1 MMKHFIVFIFLVL
14 SSTVFSQNDEKII
27 ILKDAET
34 QQPIEDATVLVV
46 KTKQMVLSNSEGK
59 VSFLLKGTS
68 NIQIT
73 HTSYVS
79 QTLRS
84 STLKEKTN
92 VIFLKNNVNNLEEI
106 IITKQH
112 PQKILISLIENS
124 RKALTVPARLK
135 VYSREFFK
143 MNGVYSYYNDG
154 IMNFQL
160 FDKTKKFN
168 SNILVEQNRSVGLLD
183 KNISA
188 DLLGYNLN
196 DIMENYYN
204 FKYLNMLLDPKAKKE
219 FEFLIKVYSANKELY
234 SMTVI
239 PSATNKNLVD
249 DFTIIYDPKKKLI
262 IEVGSVLAPS
272 TMAKFEDKTAIGSKN
287 IFKSNFKAMY
297 RIEGTYYYLV
307 SSKEEIGFDKIEK
320 EGSKSI
326 EVRNYFV
333 TTNFS
338 NQNYI
343 YKESEV
349 FKDKTLFNKHNVIL
363 TDFWNNSG
371 LDTTEEEQEII
382 NSIEDLIY
390 DK

>member
-1 MMKHFIVFIFLVL
+1 MMKHIFVFIFLVL
-14 SSTVFSQNDEKII
+14 SSAVFSQNDEKII

-84 STLKEKTN
+84 STLKEKIN

-112 PQKILISLIENS
+112 PQKILNSLIENS
-124 RKALTVPARLK
+124 KKALTVPARLK

-183 KNISA
+183 KNISS

-204 FKYLNMLLDPKAKKE
+204 FKYLNLLLEPKAKKE

-234 SMTVI
+234 CMTVVPI
-239 PSATNKNLVD
+239 SANKNLVD

-272 TMAKFEDKTAIGSKN
+272 TIAKFEDKTAVGSKN

>member
-1 MMKHFIVFIFLVL
+1 MMKHFFVFIFLVL
-14 SSTVFSQNDEKII
+14 SSAVFSQNDEKII

-46 KTKQMVLSNSEGK
+46 KTKQIVLSNSEGK

-84 STLKEKTN
+84 STLKEKIN

-124 RKALTVPARLK
+124 KKALTVPARLK

-204 FKYLNMLLDPKAKKE
+204 FKYLNLLLDPKAKKE

-239 PSATNKNLVD
+239 PSAINKNLVD

-262 IEVGSVLAPS
+262 IEVSSVLAPS
-272 TMAKFEDKTAIGSKN
+272 TMAKFEDKTAVGSKN

-371 LDTTEEEQEII
+371 LDSTEEEQEII

>member
-84 STLKEKTN
+84 STLKEKIN

-124 RKALTVPARLK
+124 KKALTVPARLK

-239 PSATNKNLVD
+239 PSAINKNLVD

>member
-46 KTKQMVLSNSEGK
+46 KTKQIVLSNSEGK

-84 STLKEKTN
+84 STLKEKIN
-92 VIFLKNNVNNLEEI
+92 IIFLKNNVNNLEEI

-112 PQKILISLIENS
+112 PQKILNSLIENS
-124 RKALTVPARLK
+124 KKALTVPARLK

-143 MNGVYSYYNDG
+143 LNGVYSYYNDG

-204 FKYLNMLLDPKAKKE
+204 FKYLNLLLEPKAKKE

-234 SMTVI
+234 CMTVV
-239 PSATNKNLVD
+239 PVSANKNLVD

-272 TMAKFEDKTAIGSKN
+272 TIAKVEDKKAIGSKN

-371 LDTTEEEQEII
+371 LDTTQEEQEII
-382 NSIEDLIY
+382 NSIEDLVY

>member
-1 MMKHFIVFIFLVL
+1 MRICIMILMMSVSV
-14 SSTVFSQNDEKII
+14 SFSQEVEKTLV
-27 ILKDAET
+27 LKDAET

-46 KTKQMVLSNSEGK
+46 KTKQIVLSNSEGK
-59 VSFLLKGTS
+59 VSFDLKGTS

-79 QTLRS
+79 LTLRS
-84 STLKEKTN
+84 STLKEKIN
-92 VIFLKNNVNNLEEI
+92 VVYLKNNINNLEEV

-124 RKALTVPARLK
+124 KKALTVPARLK

-143 MNGVYSYYNDG
+143 LNGTYSYYNDG

-183 KNISA
+183 KNISE

-204 FKYLNMLLDPKAKKE
+204 FKYLNLLLEPKAKKD

-234 SMTVI
+234 SMTIV
-239 PSATNKNLVD
+239 PTSTNKNLVD
-249 DFTIIYDPKKKLI
+249 DYTVIYDPKKKI
-262 IEVGSVLAPS
+262 VVEISSVLAPS
-272 TMAKFEDKTAIGSKN
+272 TMAKLEDKTTIGSKN

-297 RIEGTYYYLV
+297 RIEGSYYYLV

-320 EGSKSI
+320 GGSKSI

-338 NQNYI
+338 NQNYT

-349 FKDKTLFNKHNVIL
+349 FKDKTLFNKQNVIL
-363 TDFWNNSG
+363 SDFWNNSG
-371 LDTTEEEQEII
+371 MIATEEELEII
-382 NSIEDLIY
+382 NSIEDLVHGN
-390 DK
+390 

>member
-1 MMKHFIVFIFLVL
+1 MSVSV
-14 SSTVFSQNDEKII
+14 SFSQEVEKTLV
-27 ILKDAET
+27 LKDAET

-46 KTKQMVLSNSEGK
+46 KTKQIVLSNSEGK
-59 VSFLLKGTS
+59 VSFDLKGTS

-79 QTLRS
+79 LTLRS
-84 STLKEKTN
+84 STLKEKIN
-92 VIFLKNNVNNLEEI
+92 VVYLKNNINNLEEV

-124 RKALTVPARLK
+124 KKALTVPARLK

-143 MNGVYSYYNDG
+143 LNGTYSYYNDG

-183 KNISA
+183 KNISE

-204 FKYLNMLLDPKAKKE
+204 FKYLNLLLEPKAKKD

-234 SMTVI
+234 SMTIV
-239 PSATNKNLVD
+239 PTSTNKNLVD
-249 DFTIIYDPKKKLI
+249 DYTVIYDPKKKI
-262 IEVGSVLAPS
+262 VVEISSVLAPS
-272 TMAKFEDKTAIGSKN
+272 TMAKLEDKTTIGSKN

-297 RIEGTYYYLV
+297 RIEGSYYYLV

-320 EGSKSI
+320 GGSKSI

-338 NQNYI
+338 NQNYT

-349 FKDKTLFNKHNVIL
+349 FKDKTLFNKQNVIL
-363 TDFWNNSG
+363 SDFWNNSG
-371 LDTTEEEQEII
+371 MIATEEELEII
-382 NSIEDLIY
+382 NSIEDLVHGN
-390 DK
+390 